1 VSSKEI
7 QAYRFGPFRLD
18 VAERQLLRDGR
29 HVPLTSK
36 VFDILLLLVQNS
48 GRVVLKEELMQ
59 QIWPDIVVEENNLT
73 VNMSALRKALGKRD
87 NGPEYIETVPRRGYR
102 FISVVEKVLDES
114 DAVRDVRYA
123 SAAVEERASVR
134 EQQQQQQVANSL
146 AVLPLTNASSDPNLE
161 YFSDGISESII
172 NSLSRLPQLRV
183 MARNTSFR
191 FRGADVDAQKAGR
204 EMNVRAVLVGRV
216 LRLNGRI
223 IISTELVDVAD
234 GAQLWGE
241 QYNRK
246 AADILDVQTE
256 IAKEVSEKLRL
267 RLTEDEQKG
276 LAKQPTENIE
286 AYHLYLKGRYFW
298 NKYYMKQVQKGLA
311 YFQQAIDLD
320 PGYALAYAG
329 VADSYY
335 RLSST
340 QLRPTEAFPR
350 AKAAALKALEL
361 DETLS
366 EAHASLGLV
375 KLYYDHDFHGAEMNY
390 RRAIETNPNA
400 SLAHQRY
407 GTYLMYMARFE
418 ESLREFKLAHE
429 LDPLS
434 LQINVNIGSVLLL
447 TRRFGE
453 AVGQYQKTLDIDPNY
468 YPARYGLGC
477 VASAQGN
484 YTEAVSEFEKV
495 YQLEE
500 DNDIA
505 LGAMGRAYALAGNKS
520 QAEKA
525 LKALKT
531 LAKRKYVSSYSFA
544 LVHTGLGQDE
554 QALKAFDKGYEER
567 DDWMVTLNVML
578 EFEGLR
584 RDTRFKDL
592 LRRIGFAS

>member
-1 VSSKEI
+1 MSNKEI
-7 QAYRFGPFRLD
+7 QAYLFGPFRLD
-18 VAERQLLRDGR
+18 VVERQLLRDGR
-29 HVPLTSK
+29 HVPLTAK
-36 VFDILLLLVQNS
+36 VFDILLLLVQNR
-48 GRVVLKEELMQ
+48 GRIVQKDELMQ
-59 QIWPDIVVEENNLT
+59 QIWPDIIVEENNLT

-102 FISVVEKVLDES
+102 FISVVERVQDES
-114 DAVRDVRYA
+114 DAVRDVRYTT
-123 SAAVEERASVR
+123 SAALEEKASVR
-134 EQQQQQQVANSL
+134 EQVANSL

-191 FRGADVDAQKAGR
+191 FRGPDVDAQKAGR

-223 IISTELVDVAD
+223 VISTELVNVAD

-267 RLTEDEQKG
+267 KLTEDERKG

-320 PGYALAYAG
+320 PEYALAYAG

-350 AKAAALKALEL
+350 AKAAAIRALEL

-375 KLYYDHDFHGAEMNY
+375 KLYYDHDFRGAETSY

-418 ESLREFKLAHE
+418 ESMREFKLAYE

-434 LQINVNIGSVLLL
+434 LQINVNISTVLLL
-447 TRRFGE
+447 TRRFEE
-453 AVGQYQKTLDIDPNY
+453 AIRQYQKTLDIDPNY

-484 YTEAVSEFEKV
+484 YSEAVSEFEKV

-505 LGAMGRAYALAGNKS
+505 LGAMGRAYALVGNKS
-520 QAEKA
+520 QAEKV

-531 LAKRKYVSSYSFA
+531 LARRKYVSSYSFG
-544 LVHTGLGQDE
+544 LVYTGLGQKD
-554 QALKAFDKGYEER
+554 QVLKAFDKGYEER

-578 EFEGLR
+578 EFESMR
-584 RDTRFKDL
+584 SDPRFKDL
-592 LRRIGFAS
+592 LRRIGFSV

>member
-1 VSSKEI
+1 VSSQEI
-7 QAYRFGPFRLD
+7 QAYLFGPYRLD
-18 VAERQLLRDGR
+18 VVERRLLRDGR
-29 HVPLTSK
+29 HVPLTAK
-36 VFDILLLLVQNS
+36 VFDILLLLVRNS
-48 GRVVLKEELMQ
+48 GRVVHKEELMQ
-59 QIWPDIVVEENNLT
+59 EIWPDIIVEENNLT

-102 FISVVEKVLDES
+102 FISAVQKVQDES
-114 DAVRDVRYA
+114 DVRREVSYA
-123 SAAVEERASVR
+123 SAVLEEKVSVR
-134 EQQQQQQVANSL
+134 EQTMNSL
-146 AVLPLTNASSDPNLE
+146 AVLPLTNASADPNLE

-191 FRGADVDAQKAGR
+191 FRGPDVDAQKVGR

-223 IISTELVDVAD
+223 VISTELVDVAD
-234 GAQLWGE
+234 GAQIWGE

-246 AADILDVQTE
+246 ASDILYVQTE

-267 RLTEDEQKG
+267 KLTEDERKG

-298 NKYYMKQVQKGLA
+298 NKYYMKLVQKGLA
-311 YFQQAIDLD
+311 YFQQAIDID
-320 PGYALAYAG
+320 PDYALAYAG

-340 QLRPTEAFPR
+340 LLRPGEAFPK
-350 AKAAALKALEL
+350 AKAAAIKALEL

-375 KLYYDHDFHGAEMNY
+375 KLYYDHDLHGADMNY
-390 RRAIETNPNA
+390 RRAIEINPNA

-407 GTYLMYMARFE
+407 GSYLMYMARFE
-418 ESLREFKLAHE
+418 ESHLEFKLAHE

-447 TRRFGE
+447 THQFEE
-453 AVGQYQKTLDIDPNY
+453 AVRQYQRTLDIDPNY

-477 VASAQGN
+477 VAAAKGD
-484 YTEAVSEFEKV
+484 YGEAVSEFEKV
-495 YQLEE
+495 HQLEE

-520 QAEKA
+520 QAEKV
-525 LKALKT
+525 LRELKT
-531 LAKRKYVSSYSFA
+531 IAKRKYVSSYSYA
-544 LVHTGLGQDE
+544 LVYTGLGQKE
-554 QALKAFDKGYEER
+554 QALKSLEKGYEER

-578 EFEGLR
+578 EFESLR
-584 RDTRFKDL
+584 SEPRFKDL

>member
-1 VSSKEI
+1 VTSKEI
-7 QAYRFGPFRLD
+7 QAYLFGPFRLD
-18 VAERQLLRDGR
+18 VVERQLLRDGR

-48 GRVVLKEELMQ
+48 GRVVHKEELMQ
-59 QIWPDIVVEENNLT
+59 QIWPDIIVEENNLT

-87 NGPEYIETVPRRGYR
+87 SGPEYIETVPRRGYR
-102 FISVVEKVLDES
+102 FISVVEKVQDES
-114 DAVRDVRYA
+114 DSLWDARHSSV
-123 SAAVEERASVR
+123 AVEEKTSAR
-134 EQQQQQQVANSL
+134 EQVANSL

-191 FRGADVDAQKAGR
+191 FRGPDVDAQKAGR

-223 IISTELVDVAD
+223 VISTELVDVAD

-267 RLTEDEQKG
+267 KLTEDERKG

-350 AKAAALKALEL
+350 AKAAAIKALEL

-375 KLYYDHDFHGAEMNY
+375 KLYYDHDFQGAEMNY

-407 GTYLMYMARFE
+407 GSYLMYMERFE
-418 ESLREFKLAHE
+418 ESMREFKLAHE
-429 LDPLS
+429 IDPLS
-434 LQINVNIGSVLLL
+434 LQINVNIGTVLLL
-447 TRRFGE
+447 TRRFEE
-453 AVGQYQKTLDIDPNY
+453 AVGQYRKTLDIDPNY

-520 QAEKA
+520 QAEKV

-544 LVHTGLGQDE
+544 LVYTGLGQKE
-554 QALKAFDKGYEER
+554 QALKAFEKGYEER

-584 RDTRFKDL
+584 LDPRFKDL
-592 LRRIGFAS
+592 LRRIGFDV

>member
-1 VSSKEI
+1 MTSKDI
-7 QAYRFGPFRLD
+7 QAYLFGPFRLD
-18 VAERQLLRDGR
+18 VAERRLLRDGR
-29 HVPLTSK
+29 HVTLTAK
-36 VFDILLLLVQNS
+36 VFDILLLLVKNS
-48 GRVVLKEELMQ
+48 GRLVRKEELMQ
-59 QIWPDIVVEENNLT
+59 EIWPDIIVEENNLT

-102 FISVVEKVLDES
+102 FISAVEIVRDES
-114 DAVRDVRYA
+114 DTQREVRYTT
-123 SAAVEERASVR
+123 SAALEEKVSVR
-134 EQQQQQQVANSL
+134 EQQQVANSL
-146 AVLPLTNASSDPNLE
+146 AVLPLTNASADPNLE

-191 FRGADVDAQKAGR
+191 FRGPDVDAQKVGR

-223 IISTELVDVAD
+223 VISTELVDVAD
-234 GAQLWGE
+234 GAQIWGE
-241 QYNRK
+241 QYDRK
-246 AADILDVQTE
+246 ASDILYVQTE

-267 RLTEDEQKG
+267 KLTEDERKG

-298 NKYYMKQVQKGLA
+298 NKYYMKLVQKGLA
-311 YFQQAIDLD
+311 YFQQAIDID
-320 PGYALAYAG
+320 PNYALAYAG

-340 QLRPTEAFPR
+340 QLRPSEAFPR
-350 AKAAALKALEL
+350 AKAAAIKALEL

-366 EAHASLGLV
+366 EANASLGLV
-375 KLYYDHDFHGAEMNY
+375 KLYYDHDFHGAETNY
-390 RRAIETNPNA
+390 RRALETNPNA

-407 GTYLMYMARFE
+407 GSYLMYMGRFE
-418 ESLREFKLAHE
+418 ESMLEFKLAHE

-434 LQINVNIGSVLLL
+434 LQINVNIGSILLL
-447 TRRFGE
+447 THKFEE
-453 AVGQYQKTLDIDPNY
+453 AIKQYQKTLDIDPNY

-477 VASAQGN
+477 VAAAKGDYN
-484 YTEAVSEFEKV
+484 EAVAEFEKMH
-495 YQLEE
+495 QLEE

-520 QAEKA
+520 QAEKIVR
-525 LKALKT
+525 ALKT
-531 LAKRKYVSSYSFA
+531 IAKRKYVSSYSFA
-544 LVHTGLGQDE
+544 LVYMGLGQMD
-554 QALKAFDKGYEER
+554 QALKALDKGYEER

-578 EFEGLR
+578 EFESLR
-584 RDTRFKDL
+584 SDTRFKEL